1 MTTLSHLRKSRNM
14 TQQKLAQKLHMTQYD
29 VCLIER
35 NERLPWPREAQLI
48 CDYFGVKIQALFP
61 GELRQREKVGGGY
74 DASRIYMPPDGSAPL
89 PCPPRFSVA
98 CWRCGSPL
106 HMDTPGAIPKDAV
119 YECPACTAQ
128 FMVSPPST
136 PTPRIAARPPKQH
149 GHWHGWETKFRE
161 GVRA

>member
-14 TQQKLAQKLHMTQYD
+14 MQQKLAQKLHMTQYD

-35 NERLPWPREAQLI
+35 GERLPWPHEASAI
-48 CDYFGVKIQALFP
+48 ANHFNVKIQELFP
-61 GELRQREKVGGGY
+61 DGLKQREKVGGGY
-74 DASRIYMPPDGSAPL
+74 DASRVYVPPDEASL
-89 PCPPRFSVA
+89 PCPPRFAVA

-128 FMVSPPST
+128 FMVAPPST
-136 PTPRIAARPPKQH
+136 PMPRIAARPPKQH
-149 GHWHGWETKFRE
+149 GHWHGWETKYRE